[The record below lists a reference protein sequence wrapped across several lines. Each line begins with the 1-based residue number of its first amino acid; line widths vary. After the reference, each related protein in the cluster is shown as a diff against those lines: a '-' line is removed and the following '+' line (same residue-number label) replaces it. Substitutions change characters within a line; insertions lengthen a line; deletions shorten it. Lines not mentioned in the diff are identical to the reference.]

1 MAQCNL
7 IIQTAF
13 IGDLVLTI
21 PLMKN
26 LKRLYPDVPL
36 VLLCRA
42 GLGDFFLDK
51 KLVDEVFEVGKN
63 PASNWGEVKNNFRK
77 REFKLI
83 VTPHQSLR
91 TAWFVSK
98 LKAEN
103 KIGYKR
109 WWNFSVFDLRIP
121 RPMNFPEVL
130 RQMALIRH
138 LDKVIDQE
146 LTDAET
152 QRWMDPTDSPDIP
165 YLFSLQIEADVKNR
179 EKIIYLSPGSEWP
192 TKRWT
197 EEGFVNIGRY
207 YRIRGYFV
215 AITGAPSEKEFNAR
229 ISSQI
234 EGARDFTGKTTI
246 VELYEKFRKGTL
258 LVTNDNGASHIASS
272 AGLPVIAVFGPT
284 MSSFGYRPWTNKAR
298 IAQADLACRPCS
310 PHGTRN
316 CPLGTH
322 ECMKKVSSE
331 HVIEKAAEL
340 GVSV

>member
-36 VLLCRA
+36 VLLCRT
-42 GLGDFFLDK
+42 GLGEFFLEK
-51 KLVDEVFEVGKN
+51 KLVDEVFEVSKK
-63 PASNWGEVKNNFRK
+63 PSSNWDGVKKNLGDRQ
-77 REFKLI
+77 FKL
-83 VTPHQSLR
+83 VVSPHQSLR
-91 TAWFVSK
+91 TAFFVSR
-98 LKAEN
+98 LKAEM

-109 WWNFSVFDLRIP
+109 WWNFFAFDKRVS

-138 LDKVIDQE
+138 LDQSIDQE
-146 LTDAET
+146 LKRAEVMS
-152 QRWMDPTDSPDIP
+152 WMDPVKSPNIP
-165 YLFSLQIEADVKNR
+165 YLFSLQIEADIKSR
-179 EKIIYLSPGSEWP
+179 EKIIYLSPGSEWS

-197 EEGFVNIGRY
+197 EDGFVAIGRY
-207 YRIRGYFV
+207 YRAKGYFV
-215 AITGAPSEKEFNAR
+215 AITGAPSEKELNAK

-246 VELYEKFRKGTL
+246 VELYEKFRRGTL
-258 LVTNDNGASHIASS
+258 LVTNDNGASHVASS

-284 MSSFGYRPWTNKAR
+284 MSSFGYRPWMDRAR
-298 IAQADLACRPCS
+298 IAEADVPCRPCS
-310 PHGTRN
+310 PHGTKI

-322 ECMKKVSSE
+322 ECMKKISSE
-331 HVIEKAAEL
+331 HIVEKATEL
-340 GVSV
+340 GVDL